1 MNDIYTSPFASRY
14 ASREMLEL
22 FSPKVRYGLWRRLWL
37 SLAKA
42 EKELGLNITDEQLKD
57 MEAHLDDIDFEVVQ
71 KREKE
76 VKHDVMAHIYAF
88 GEKAKSAKSIIHLG
102 ATSCYVTDNSDL
114 VIYKRGLVA
123 IKSLLIDVMEKLADY
138 AEQYKDVA
146 TCAYTHYQPA
156 QLTTV
161 GKRFSLW
168 LYNFE
173 SDLKTIDFVISEMKF
188 LGSRGTTGTEASFL
202 ELFDNEDAKVDK
214 LNELIAKDFGFDKV
228 VDVCG
233 QTYPR
238 KTDFSILSCLSG
250 IAQSSYKLA
259 ADIRLLQ
266 HDGEIEEPFGSK
278 QVGSSAMAYK
288 RNPVNCEKICSL
300 SRYMIN
306 DVQNAS
312 FTAAEQWLERTLDD
326 SANRRISMPEAFLC
340 MDTVLNTV
348 LNVLKDL
355 SINLNKIKADVL
367 KEIPFMATENILMEG
382 VKRGGDRQVLH
393 EKIRE
398 ASMEVIEGM
407 RSGKDNDLLDRLA
420 TLPEFSFLKDVK
432 GEILDPK
439 QYIGRCPLQV
449 ERYVKKIKD
458 ELEKEK
464 TNG

>member
-1 MNDIYTSPFASRY
+1 M
-14 ASREMLEL
+14 
-22 FSPKVRYGLWRRLWL
+22 
-37 SLAKA
+37 
-42 EKELGLNITDEQLKD
+42 
-57 MEAHLDDIDFEVVQ
+57 
-71 KREKE
+71 
-76 VKHDVMAHIYAF
+76 
-88 GEKAKSAKSIIHLG
+88 
-102 ATSCYVTDNSDL
+102 
-114 VIYKRGLVA
+114 
-123 IKSLLIDVMEKLADY
+123 
-138 AEQYKDVA
+138 
-146 TCAYTHYQPA
+146 
-156 QLTTV
+156 
-161 GKRFSLW
+161 
-168 LYNFE
+168 
-173 SDLKTIDFVISEMKF
+173 
-188 LGSRGTTGTEASFL
+188 
-202 ELFDNEDAKVDK
+202 
-214 LNELIAKDFGFDKV
+214 
-228 VDVCG
+228 
-233 QTYPR
+233 
-238 KTDFSILSCLSG
+238 SCLSG

-288 RNPVNCEKICSL
+288 RNPVKCEKICSL

-382 VKRGGDRQVLH
+382 VKRGGDRQALH